1 MKALLIAA
9 HGSRKP
15 AANAE
20 IKSLAMAIAGIA
32 GGHFDRVE
40 SAFLQLTEPLIP
52 EVIERLVGDGA
63 DEIVVF
69 PFFIAAGSHVR
80 ADIPAIVGAAREAHP
95 GVTFRVAPHLGALDG
110 IARFILSAVV

>member
-20 IKSLAMAIAGIA
+20 IAALAAAIAEIGA
-32 GGHFDRVE
+32 GRFDRVE
-40 SAFLQLTEPLIP
+40 SAFLQLSAPLIP
-52 EVIERLVGDGA
+52 EVIQRLVADGA
-63 DEIVVF
+63 DEVVVF

-80 ADIPAIVGAAREAHP
+80 TDIPTIVEEARKAHP
-95 GVTFRVAPHLGALDG
+95 RVRFRVAPHLGALDG
-110 IARFILSAVV
+110 IAGFILDAVV

>member
-15 AANAE
+15 AANDEIAALAAAMAE
-20 IKSLAMAIAGIA
+20 IAAGR
-32 GGHFDRVE
+32 FDRVE
-40 SAFLQLTEPLIP
+40 SGFLQLSAPLIP
-52 EVIERLVGDGA
+52 EVIGRLVADGA

-80 ADIPAIVGAAREAHP
+80 ADIPTIVDEARKAHI
-95 GVTFRVAPHLGALDG
+95 GVRFRVAPHLGALDG
-110 IARFILSAVV
+110 IAGFILAAVT

>member
-9 HGSRKP
+9 HGSRKA

-20 IKSLAMAIAGIA
+20 IAELAGAIAEIA
-32 GGHFDRVE
+32 GPHFERVE
-40 SAFLQLTEPLIP
+40 SAFLQLAEPLIP
-52 EVIERLVGDGA
+52 EVLSRLVDAGA

-80 ADIPAIVGAAREAHP
+80 ADIPAIVDAARKAHP
-95 GVTFRVAPHLGALDG
+95 QVKLRVAPHLGALDG

>member
-20 IKSLAMAIAGIA
+20 IAALAAAIAEIA
-32 GGHFDRVE
+32 AGRFDRVE
-40 SAFLQLTEPLIP
+40 SAFLQLSDPLIP
-52 EVIERLVGDGA
+52 EVIQRLVAAGA

-80 ADIPAIVGAAREAHP
+80 TDIPTIVDEACKAHP
-95 GVTFRVAPHLGALDG
+95 GVRFRVAPHLGALDG
-110 IARFILSAVV
+110 IAGFILAAVV